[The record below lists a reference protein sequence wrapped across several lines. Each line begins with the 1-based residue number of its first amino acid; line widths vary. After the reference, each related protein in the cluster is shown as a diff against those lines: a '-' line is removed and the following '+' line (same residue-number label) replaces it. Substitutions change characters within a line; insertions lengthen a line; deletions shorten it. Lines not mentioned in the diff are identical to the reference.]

1 MKHPLNLKKYLHGK
15 VAIFIDAANILYS
28 QRDLGWRL
36 DYLKLKNYFEK
47 LAPAVGFYFYSGF
60 VGEFEKQ
67 AKFLRKLEKIGYA
80 VKAKE
85 VKRIKITKDTYLL
98 KANLDV
104 EMGVDIIASSAN
116 FDTLVLFSGDSDFS
130 YVLDLLR
137 DKGKK
142 IVVISTRGHISKE
155 LAQRGKFVDLNR
167 LRSKMEFKKILKI
180 TPAKRG
186 EV

>member
-1 MKHPLNLKKYLHGK
+1 MKKRVFSGTKPTAKEFKKFFQGR
-15 VAIFIDAANILYS
+15 VVVFIDAANILYS
-28 QRDLGWRL
+28 QKDLGWRV
-36 DYLKLKNYFEK
+36 DYLKLKKYFER
-47 LAPAVGFYFYSGF
+47 LGNIVGFYFYTGF

-85 VKRIKITKDTYLL
+85 VKRIKISKNTYLL

-104 EMGVDIIASSAN
+104 ELGVDIIALASN
-116 FDTLVLFSGDSDFS
+116 FDTLVLFSGDSDFA

-137 DKGKK
+137 NKGKQ

-155 LAQRGKFVDLNR
+155 LAQRGKFIDFNKLQ
-167 LRSKMEFKKILKI
+167 SKIKFKEK
-180 TPAKRG
+180 
-186 EV
+186 